1 MSHHAPLSN
10 GEGELSLFL
19 RSNYLSICNSERQW
33 VLMVEPSIL
42 NVLIEYE
49 QW

>member
-1 MSHHAPLSN
+1 MI
-10 GEGELSLFL
+10 EL
-19 RSNYLSICNSERQW
+19 NYFIYFFVSERLWVFGREAVKNSLEW
-33 VLMVEPSIL
+33 VLKVEPSIL